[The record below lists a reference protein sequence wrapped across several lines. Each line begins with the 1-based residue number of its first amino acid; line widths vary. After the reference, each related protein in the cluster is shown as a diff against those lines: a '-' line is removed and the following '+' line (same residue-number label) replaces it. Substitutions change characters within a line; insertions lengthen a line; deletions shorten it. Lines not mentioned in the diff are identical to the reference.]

1 MVTFNF
7 YRVLIIMW
15 MNWSQRWYMY
25 DAYLL
30 ICVVMTL
37 SLTLKIII
45 FIPDQIKITSQPAET
60 LELTEGDLLRLEVEG
75 VGFPYPRYQWFRL
88 NPSTSKYQEVHGQNL
103 KVLKIDKCRY
113 IYIKYILSCIE
124 IHFTL
129 RIQKQFKDTCT
140 VC

>member
-1 MVTFNF
+1 
-7 YRVLIIMW
+7 
-15 MNWSQRWYMY
+15 MY

-45 FIPDQIKITSQPAET
+45 FIPDQIKIMSQPAET

-129 RIQKQFKDTCT
+129 RIQKQFKDT
-140 VC
+140 VY